1 MELKRV
7 LNRIIKEKN
16 PQMLC
21 LQETNFKNNLCANIR
36 GYLPVFKNRISNHAS
51 GGVSIY
57 EAFHVSSPGA
67 AREREIMLFSA
78 CV

>member
-1 MELKRV
+1 MDKSLTFRLPGFEPLNSPLKV
-7 LNRIIKEKN
+7 AKLLSCITYQLYTKFMSEVE
-16 PQMLC
+16 P
-21 LQETNFKNNLCANIR
+21 
-36 GYLPVFKNRISNHAS
+36 
-51 GGVSIY
+51 IY